1 MLGDITL
8 QRVKWPKNKCTLH
21 HHGQIQ
27 NVSKTKITKYI
38 IYLLFQE
45 HGEKWLWDEKCIL
58 AFGWWLES
66 KGIECI
72 ICASCRLYTTHSHAT
87 KRGWVTSSF
96 YICEPSVSDL
106 THQIQIHPQLP
117 YPCAALIIASFSFSF
132 FAIWPGLA
140 LIWKQKRRAINNK
153 KHIMIRTCLLSIL
166 LMPVV

>member
-1 MLGDITL
+1 MYLTSS
-8 QRVKWPKNKCTLH
+8 WSNPKC
-21 HHGQIQ
+21 IQ
-27 NVSKTKITKYI
+27 NQNYKIYI
-38 IYLLFQE
+38 SFFKNMEKCIPWIQKK
-45 HGEKWLWDEKCIL
+45 EKWLLDEKCIL